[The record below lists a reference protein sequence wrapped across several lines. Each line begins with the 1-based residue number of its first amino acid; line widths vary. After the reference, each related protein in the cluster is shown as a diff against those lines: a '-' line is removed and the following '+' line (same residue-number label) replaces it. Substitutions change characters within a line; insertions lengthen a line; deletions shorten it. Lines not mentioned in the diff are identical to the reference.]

1 MVELTPE
8 TVAKGP
14 LWSLRDR
21 LFCEMSTRVA
31 MLLMS
36 AWLGWSPPA
45 SADDRPPGIPEE
57 ARYAKVDRVID
68 AVVVM
73 AVFAVAVDD
82 DAESNYSHYFGS
94 APKLSYAV
102 SLRGL

>member
-1 MVELTPE
+1 MMR
-8 TVAKGP
+8 
-14 LWSLRDR
+14 SLIAIATFA
-21 LFCEMSTRVA
+21 LFS
-31 MLLMS
+31 S
-36 AWLGWSPPA
+36 LGW
-45 SADDRPPGIPEE
+45 ADDRPAGIPEE

>member
-1 MVELTPE
+1 MMR
-8 TVAKGP
+8 
-14 LWSLRDR
+14 SLIAIATFT
-21 LFCEMSTRVA
+21 LFS
-31 MLLMS
+31 S
-36 AWLGWSPPA
+36 LGW
-45 SADDRPPGIPEE
+45 ADDRPAGIPEE

>member
-1 MVELTPE
+1 MM
-8 TVAKGP
+8 
-14 LWSLRDR
+14 R
-21 LFCEMSTRVA
+21 LQDALVIFLCPRTLSVHA
-31 MLLMS
+31 N
-36 AWLGWSPPA
+36 
-45 SADDRPPGIPEE
+45 DRPAGIPEE

>member
-1 MVELTPE
+1 MVR
-8 TVAKGP
+8 
-14 LWSLRDR
+14 SLIAIAALA
-21 LFCEMSTRVA
+21 LFSY
-31 MLLMS
+31 
-36 AWLGWSPPA
+36 LGW
-45 SADDRPPGIPEE
+45 ADDRPAGIPAE

-68 AVVVM
+68 AVVVI